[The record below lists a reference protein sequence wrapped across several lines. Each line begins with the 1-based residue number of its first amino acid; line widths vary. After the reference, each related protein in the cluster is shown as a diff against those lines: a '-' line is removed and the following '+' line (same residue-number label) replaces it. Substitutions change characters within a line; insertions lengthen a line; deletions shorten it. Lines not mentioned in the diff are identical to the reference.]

1 MQTRTIFGCG
11 PGGAITLTTRRLASA
26 PTVNEPAQE
35 RSMPQHIPD
44 GWTGFDF
51 TLTPDAK
58 DAFESAAASLQCVK
72 YTPIAFATQEV
83 AGTHYSFLCEAEPQ
97 AQGAAISLVKMRIF
111 RPLECRDTPIEV
123 KPIIVSIE
131 TITP

>member
-1 MQTRTIFGCG
+1 MLHPI
-11 PGGAITLTTRRLASA
+11 L
-26 PTVNEPAQE
+26 N
-35 RSMPQHIPD
+35 

-51 TLTPDAK
+51 TLTPDAQ
-58 DAFESAAASLQCVK
+58 DAFEGATSGLHCVR
-72 YTPIAFATQEV
+72 YTPIAFASHEE

-97 AQGAAISLVKMRIF
+97 TDNPVISVVKMRVF
-111 RPLECRDTPIEV
+111 RPLDCKDTPIDV

>member
-1 MQTRTIFGCG
+1 MSH
-11 PGGAITLTTRRLASA
+11 P
-26 PTVNEPAQE
+26 
-35 RSMPQHIPD
+35 IPN

-58 DAFESAAASLQCVK
+58 DAFEGATTGLHCVK
-72 YTPIAFATQEV
+72 YTPIAFSIQEG
-83 AGTHYSFLCEAEPQ
+83 AGTHYSFLCEAESQ
-97 AQGAAISLVKMRIF
+97 TDNRTISVVKMRIF
-111 RPLECRDTPIEV
+111 RPLECKDTPIEV

>member
-1 MQTRTIFGCG
+1 
-11 PGGAITLTTRRLASA
+11 
-26 PTVNEPAQE
+26 
-35 RSMPQHIPD
+35 MPHHIPD

-58 DAFESAAASLQCVK
+58 DAFDSAAASLQCVK
-72 YTPIAFATQEV
+72 YTPIAFATQEA
-83 AGTHYSFLCEAEPQ
+83 AGTHYSFLCEAEPHTQ
-97 AQGAAISLVKMRIF
+97 EAAISLVKMRIF
-111 RPLECRDTPIEV
+111 RPLECRDHPIEV